1 MLRNL
6 QSSWANNARI
16 VRIKK
21 LTLFYMNNDK
31 YGNFQIYISV
41 PLKEMITE
49 GMNTEKDSVTPES
62 DIITL
67 LLL

>member
-1 MLRNL
+1 
-6 QSSWANNARI
+6 
-16 VRIKK
+16 
-21 LTLFYMNNDK
+21 MNNDK

-67 LLL
+67 LLLWMWL